1 MSELMHV
8 DDNEFENAVLKSPLP
23 VLVDFWAPWCGPCR
37 IVAPLLDRIAQ
48 EYAGRLVVAKVN
60 TDDSPKWAT
69 QYHVTGIP
77 TMLFMSGGRVVNQ
90 QVGALSYSALK
101 QMVDQF
107 LAQAT
112 TAQTAA
118 N

>member
-1 MSELMHV
+1 MSEVMHV
-8 DDNEFENAVLKSPLP
+8 GDNEFENTVLKSALP

-60 TDDSPKWAT
+60 TDDSPKWAM
-69 QYHVTGIP
+69 QYRVTGIP
-77 TMLFMSGGRVVNQ
+77 TMLFMSDGRVVHQ
-90 QVGALSYSALK
+90 QVGALSYSALR
-101 QMVDQF
+101 QMVDKF

-112 TAQTAA
+112 AQAAA